1 MNILAQLVEFFGD
14 PLNWS
19 GSRGI
24 PTRVVEHLWYTAL
37 ALTIATV
44 IALPVGLLIGHTGKG
59 AFFAINIGNA
69 ARSFPSLGV
78 LTLLVLLV
86 GLGLTPVLVA
96 LVVLGVPPIVAA
108 TYAGVR
114 SVERATIDAARGMGM
129 TERGIVFRV
138 ELPIAFPLILSGL
151 RSAALQIVATATIA
165 AFVALGGLGRYV
177 IDGLAVRDFAE
188 MLAGAILVALL
199 AIVIDT
205 LFAVLGR
212 LVVSDGLTGRGSG
225 KPGSTELEIE
235 EPELEPSR

>member
-1 MNILAQLVEFFGD
+1 MSVFAQLFEFLAD

-19 GSRGI
+19 GERSI
-24 PTRVVEHLWYTAL
+24 PTRIIEHLWYTAL
-37 ALTIATV
+37 SLAIAAA
-44 IALPVGLLIGHTGKG
+44 IALPVGLLIGHTGRG

-78 LTLLVLLV
+78 LTLLVLLA
-86 GLGLTPVLVA
+86 GLGITPVLVA
-96 LVVLGVPPIVAA
+96 LVALGVPPIIAS

-114 SVERATIDAARGMGM
+114 GVDPATIDAARGMGM
-129 TERGIVFRV
+129 TERGIVSRV

-188 MLAGAILVALL
+188 MLAGAVLVALL
-199 AIVIDT
+199 AIVIDI
-205 LFAVLGR
+205 LFAVIGR
-212 LVVSDGLTGRGSG
+212 LVVSDGLTGRGPRASE
-225 KPGSTELEIE
+225 SSELESE
-235 EPELEPSR
+235 ELELEASH

>member
-1 MNILAQLVEFFGD
+1 MSVFTQLFEFFVD

-19 GSRGI
+19 GARGI
-24 PTRVVEHLWYTAL
+24 PTRVIEHLWYTGL
-37 ALTIATV
+37 ALTIAAA
-44 IALPVGLLIGHTGKG
+44 IALPIGLLIGHTGRG

-78 LTLLVLLV
+78 LTLLVLLA

-96 LVVLGVPPIVAA
+96 LVVLGVPPIIAS

-114 SVERATIDAARGMGM
+114 GVDPATIDAARGMGM
-129 TERGIVFRV
+129 TERGIMFRV

-151 RSAALQIVATATIA
+151 RSAALQIVSTATIA

-188 MLAGAILVALL
+188 MLAGAVLVALL
-199 AIVIDT
+199 AIVIDI

-212 LVVSDGLTGRGSG
+212 LVVSKGLTERGLRESDSG
-225 KPGSTELEIE
+225 ELESE
-235 EPELEPSR
+235 DLELEASH